1 MKKVWY
7 VCKMEYYYSAMHR
20 AESCVGKW
28 IELKHIMLSET
39 SQTQKDKSHTFFV
52 IHRNKQGEIDG
63 WVIKDRLLRKGIRGR
78 GRRK

>member
-1 MKKVWY
+1 M
-7 VCKMEYYYSAMHR
+7 VCMQNGILFSHAQSRVM
-20 AESCVGKW
+20 CVGKG
-28 IELKHIMLSET
+28 IELKHIMLNEI

-63 WVIKDRLLRKGIRGR
+63 WEIKDRLLRKGIRGR